1 MFAVFLLFRIQ
12 IDPKLV
18 PSLRN
23 WNRDMTIH
31 QILNEIRASMSA
43 KENAKL
49 SQPPE
54 GALYPS
60 Q

>member
-1 MFAVFLLFRIQ
+1 V
-12 IDPKLV
+12 DPKTI
-18 PSLRN
+18 PALRN

-31 QILNEIRASMSA
+31 QILNEIRTSMSG

>member
-1 MFAVFLLFRIQ
+1 
-12 IDPKLV
+12 
-18 PSLRN
+18 
-23 WNRDMTIH
+23 MTIH
-31 QILNEIRASMSA
+31 QVLNEIRGNMSA

-54 GALYPS
+54 GAVYPS

>member
-1 MFAVFLLFRIQ
+1 M
-12 IDPKLV
+12 P
-18 PSLRN
+18 
-23 WNRDMTIH
+23 IH
-31 QILNEIRASMSA
+31 QVLNEIRGSMTA
-43 KENAKL
+43 KENVKL

>member
-1 MFAVFLLFRIQ
+1 MFFQ
-12 IDPKLV
+12 IDPKSV
-18 PSLRN
+18 PALRS

-31 QILNEIRASMSA
+31 QILNEIRASMSV
-43 KENAKL
+43 KENGKL